1 MSRAPWRS
9 HADALVDDLKHVF
22 GDRLQAVAAYGAAAE
37 GATAPLTCLA
47 LVTTLTADD
56 LQACARH
63 ARRWARG
70 QIATPLVVPAEEF
83 HRSLDIFPLEYGE
96 IIRTHVLVF
105 GDDPFTNAPIAP
117 ADLRRACELQAKSQL
132 LHLREAFIESGG
144 DPAAVADLVK
154 ASAPAFAALLRNVAR
169 LDGVLPGDRAESTR
183 AGARAVGLPDSLV
196 THVLDLERD
205 APIPATD
212 ASRLFP
218 DYLAAVEHLAH
229 VVDRWRSQP

>member
-9 HADALVDDLKHVF
+9 HADTLVEDLKDVF
-22 GDRLQAVAAYGAAAE
+22 GNRLQAVVAYGASVE

-47 LVTTLTADD
+47 LVTTLTAED
-56 LQACARH
+56 LQACAGH
-63 ARRWARG
+63 ARRWTRARV
-70 QIATPLVVPAEEF
+70 ATPLVVPVEEF

-105 GDDPFTNAPIAP
+105 GDDPFTNAQIAP

-132 LHLREAFIESGG
+132 LHLRESFIESGG
-144 DPAAVADLVK
+144 DPAAVAGLVK

-169 LDGVLPGDRAESTR
+169 LDGVRSGDRAESTR
-183 AGARAVGLPDSLV
+183 AGARAVGLSDSLV
-196 THVLDLERD
+196 TDMLDLERD

-218 DYLAAVEHLAH
+218 GYLAAVEHLAR